1 MTENNNLIFS
11 LMLKKEAMIRKKNA
25 FHCVIKD
32 VFHEFKFCIIDVEM
46 CHFLKCDTW
55 QIFSNYR
62 AIFIMFILG

>member
-1 MTENNNLIFS
+1 
-11 LMLKKEAMIRKKNA
+11 MIIKKNA

-32 VFHEFKFCIIDVEM
+32 VFHEFKFCIIEVEM